1 MQNAVYQR
9 KKSYSV
15 DFFGWNLTPP
25 NWPVKVA
32 VFCVKRGGGK
42 KLKIPDNCLLSG
54 IFFDFH
60 LSLVIRLGLEPKTP
74 TLKELKLGLNIKPLA
89 YFVLKRRC

>member
-1 MQNAVYQR
+1 MRLCKMLCINA

-74 TLKELKLGLNIKPLA
+74 TLK
-89 YFVLKRRC
+89 VLCSTC